1 MPGTKL
7 ASKGSSVK
15 LIRKKGLA
23 FNPSGI
29 NPYPEFLSVRFRGKQ
44 IYFKLDDGR
53 AVTVPLISFPKLAS
67 ATVGQ
72 RENYHTNGVHIFW
85 DDIDEIIGVKNIL
98 GPGAT
103 KY

>member
-1 MPGTKL
+1 MTL
-7 ASKGSSVK
+7 NNSHIE
-15 LIRKKGLA
+15 LC
-23 FNPSGI
+23 
-29 NPYPEFLSVRFRGKQ
+29 PEFVSLVYDERQ
-44 IYFKLDDGR
+44 IYFKLDSGR
-53 AVTVPLISFPKLAS
+53 TVTVPLMSFPKLAS